1 MGHNYHNASPDGG
14 LLQIYSWKRREPALD
29 IIENKFYFLLTYGC
43 QMNESDSERYAGQL
57 ESLGYRRTEDMDMA
71 DVVLLN
77 TCCVRETAEGKILGK
92 IGELK
97 HVKQHNPNLIIAVTG
112 CMAQEWQ
119 DRLFERAPHIDL
131 VIGTHNIHK
140 LIELIRERQAKSGH
154 YLEADMT
161 VPAFHDLPTKR
172 FQKFFAWV
180 PIMNGCNKFCTYCIV
195 PYVRGREV
203 SRPIADIVREI
214 EEIAKEGYK
223 EITLLGQNVNSYGL
237 DLKDGTDF
245 SALLQAVDRIDG
257 IERVRYM
264 TSHPKDMTFA
274 MIDAIAD
281 SKKVVNH
288 MHLPIQSGS
297 DELLKKM
304 NRGYTVDQYMELVE
318 YARKRIPDL
327 VLTTDIIVGFPGET
341 EEMFC
346 QTLDLLKRVQYDMAY
361 TFIYSPRTG
370 TPAAKM
376 EHQIPQEEKSRRLQR
391 LMDVQNVYSLQLNQ
405 AMEHKE
411 YEVIVEGP
419 TKNDE
424 NHWFGRTTG
433 NKMIIWE
440 HDGSAAVGDTVK
452 VAVDKGQTWV
462 LKGHLIH

>member
-1 MGHNYHNASPDGG
+1 
-14 LLQIYSWKRREPALD
+14 
-29 IIENKFYFLLTYGC
+29 
-43 QMNESDSERYAGQL
+43 
-57 ESLGYRRTEDMDMA
+57 
-71 DVVLLN
+71 
-77 TCCVRETAEGKILGK
+77 
-92 IGELK
+92 
-97 HVKQHNPNLIIAVTG
+97 
-112 CMAQEWQ
+112 
-119 DRLFERAPHIDL
+119 
-131 VIGTHNIHK
+131 
-140 LIELIRERQAKSGH
+140 
-154 YLEADMT
+154 
-161 VPAFHDLPTKR
+161 
-172 FQKFFAWV
+172 
-180 PIMNGCNKFCTYCIV
+180 MNGCNKFCTYCIV

-405 AMEHKE
+405 AMEHKG

>member
-1 MGHNYHNASPDGG
+1 M
-14 LLQIYSWKRREPALD
+14 D

-140 LIELIRERQAKSGH
+140 LVELIRERQAKSGH

>member
-1 MGHNYHNASPDGG
+1 MDAMG
-14 LLQIYSWKRREPALD
+14 
-29 IIENKFYFLLTYGC
+29 NKFAYIATYGC

-57 ESLGYRRTEDMDMA
+57 EALGYHRTEDMDMA
-71 DVVLLN
+71 DVILLN

-97 HVKQHNPNLIIAVTG
+97 HAKARNPELIIVVAG

-119 DRLFERAPHIDL
+119 ERLFERAPHIDL

-140 LIELIRERQAKSGH
+140 LAELIQERQRTADH
-154 YLEADMT
+154 YLAADMT
-161 VPAFHDLPTKR
+161 APAFHELPARR
-172 FQKFFAWV
+172 FQQFFAWI

-203 SRPIADIVREI
+203 SRPVADIVREI
-214 EEIAKEGYK
+214 EDAAQQGYK

-237 DLKDGTDF
+237 DLRDGTDF
-245 SALLQAVDRIDG
+245 SALLRAVDEIEG

-274 MIDAIAD
+274 MIDAIA
-281 SKKVVNH
+281 SSSKVVNH

-297 DELLKKM
+297 DRLLKKM
-304 NRGYTVDQYMELVE
+304 NRGYTVAHYLELVD
-318 YARKRIPDL
+318 YARQQMPDL
-327 VLTTDIIVGFPGET
+327 VLTTDLIVGFPGET
-341 EEMFC
+341 EEMF
-346 QTLDLLKRVQYDMAY
+346 QETLDLLQKVQYDMAY
-361 TFIYSPRTG
+361 TFMYSPRKG
-370 TPAAKM
+370 TPAAAM
-376 EHQIPQEEKSRRLQR
+376 DGQIGQEEKSRRLQR
-391 LMDVQNVYSLQLNQ
+391 LMDVQNVYSLARNQ
-405 AMEHKE
+405 AMEHHV
-411 YEVIVEGP
+411 YDVIVEGP

-424 NHWFGRTTG
+424 HHWFGRTGG

-440 HDGSAAVGDTVK
+440 DDGSVAVGDTVP

-462 LKGHLIH
+462 LKGHLVH

>member
-1 MGHNYHNASPDGG
+1 M
-14 LLQIYSWKRREPALD
+14 D

-97 HVKQHNPNLIIAVTG
+97 HVKQHNPNLIIAVAG

-140 LIELIRERQAKSGH
+140 LIELIRERQATSGH

-161 VPAFHDLPTKR
+161 MPAFHDLPTKR

-245 SALLQAVDRIDG
+245 SSLLQAVDRIGG

-376 EHQIPQEEKSRRLQR
+376 DHQIPQEEKSRRLQR

>member
-1 MGHNYHNASPDGG
+1 MDFLEQKA
-14 LLQIYSWKRREPALD
+14 
-29 IIENKFYFLLTYGC
+29 YFILTYGC

-57 ESLGYRRTEDMDMA
+57 EELGYHRTEDMDMA
-71 DVVLLN
+71 DIILLN
-77 TCCVRETAEGKILGK
+77 TCCVRETAEDKILGK

-97 HVKQHNPNLIIAVTG
+97 HLKQRNPKLIIAVAG

-119 DRLFERAPHIDL
+119 DRLFKRAPHIDL

-140 LIELIRERQAKSGH
+140 LIELVQERQAKSGH

-161 VPAFHDLPTKR
+161 VPAFHELPTKR

-203 SRPIADIVREI
+203 SRPIADIVKEI
-214 EEIAKEGYK
+214 EGLAREGYK

-245 SALLQAVDRIDG
+245 SSLIQAVDDIDG

-304 NRGYTVDQYMELVE
+304 NRGYTVEKYMELVE
-318 YARKRIPDL
+318 YARKRMPDL

-341 EEMFC
+341 EDMFC

-370 TPAAKM
+370 TPAAAM
-376 EHQIPQEEKSRRLQR
+376 EDQIPQDEKSRRLQR

-405 AMEHKE
+405 AMENKV
-411 YEVIVEGP
+411 YDVIVEGP

-424 NHWFGRTTG
+424 RHWFGRTTG

-440 HDGSAAVGDTVK
+440 HDGSVAIGDTVK

>member
-1 MGHNYHNASPDGG
+1 
-14 LLQIYSWKRREPALD
+14 
-29 IIENKFYFLLTYGC
+29 
-43 QMNESDSERYAGQL
+43 MNESDSERYAGQL

-71 DVVLLN
+71 DVILLN

-140 LIELIRERQAKSGH
+140 LVELIRERQAKSGH

-440 HDGSAAVGDTVK
+440 HDGSEDVGDTVK

>member
-1 MGHNYHNASPDGG
+1 M
-14 LLQIYSWKRREPALD
+14 D

-97 HVKQHNPNLIIAVTG
+97 HVKQHNPNLIIAVAG

-140 LIELIRERQAKSGH
+140 LVELIRERQAKSGH

-376 EHQIPQEEKSRRLQR
+376 DHQIPQQEKSRRLQR

>member
-1 MGHNYHNASPDGG
+1 MDFQS
-14 LLQIYSWKRREPALD
+14 
-29 IIENKFYFLLTYGC
+29 NKFYHIISYGC
-43 QMNESDSERYAGQL
+43 QANVSDSERYAGQL
-57 ESLGYRRTEDMDMA
+57 EALGYHMTEDMDMA
-71 DVVLLN
+71 DVILLN
-77 TCCVRETAEGKILGK
+77 TCCVRETAEGKTLGK

-97 HVKQHNPNLIIAVTG
+97 HLKERNKNLIIAVAG

-119 DRLFERAPHIDL
+119 DKLFERAPHIDL

-140 LIELIRERQAKSGH
+140 LTELIKERQRKAQH
-154 YLEADMT
+154 YMAADMST
-161 VPAFHDLPTKR
+161 PAFHDLPTKR

-203 SRPIADIVREI
+203 SRPIADIVKEI
-214 EEIAKEGYK
+214 EGLAQEGYK
-223 EITLLGQNVNSYGL
+223 EITLLGQNVNSYGM

-245 SALLQAVDRIDG
+245 SALLQAVDQIDG

-281 SKKVVNH
+281 SKKVVNQ

-297 DELLKKM
+297 DRLLKKM
-304 NRGYTVDQYMELVE
+304 NRGYTVEHYMELVD

-327 VLTTDIIVGFPGET
+327 VLTTDLIVGFPGET
-341 EEMFC
+341 EEMF
-346 QTLDLLKRVQYDMAY
+346 QEMLDLLRRVQYDMAY

-376 EHQIPQEEKSRRLQR
+376 EDQIPQEEKSRRLQR
-391 LMDVQNVYSLQLNQ
+391 LMDVQNVYSLQWNQ
-405 AMEHKE
+405 AMEHKT

-424 NHWFGRTTG
+424 NHWFGRTRG

-440 HDGSAAVGDTVK
+440 NDGSVAIGDTVS
-452 VAVDKGQTWV
+452 VVVDKGQTWV
-462 LKGHLIH
+462 LKGHLVH

>member
-1 MGHNYHNASPDGG
+1 M
-14 LLQIYSWKRREPALD
+14 D

-71 DVVLLN
+71 DVILLN

-161 VPAFHDLPTKR
+161 MPAFHDLPTKR

-245 SALLQAVDRIDG
+245 SSLLQAVDRIGG

-281 SKKVVNH
+281 SRKVVNH

-370 TPAAKM
+370 TLAAKM
-376 EHQIPQEEKSRRLQR
+376 DHQIPQEEKSRRLQR

-440 HDGSAAVGDTVK
+440 HDGSAAIGDTVK

>member
-1 MGHNYHNASPDGG
+1 M
-14 LLQIYSWKRREPALD
+14 D

-71 DVVLLN
+71 DVILLN

-140 LIELIRERQAKSGH
+140 LIELIRERQATSGH

-161 VPAFHDLPTKR
+161 MPAFHDLPTKR

-245 SALLQAVDRIDG
+245 SSLLQAVDRIDG

-281 SKKVVNH
+281 SRKVVNH

-376 EHQIPQEEKSRRLQR
+376 DHQIPQEEKSRRLQR

-440 HDGSAAVGDTVK
+440 HDGSAAIGDTVK